1 MQTMMTK
8 KINKTTNQ
16 STKAQKGF
24 SLIELSMVIAVIAL
38 LLIAANFA
46 FTSVQ
51 NNLAVKQATEELEFH
66 FPIAVQQCQYR
77 RGPRDLTECDTVAQI
92 TAVSTLSSDATP
104 FGDTWTVAA
113 VTTLGAPLIVV
124 YPLDSAPNPDTL
136 GPDLATKLNLINRV
150 SAAYAAAA
158 NDITVTY
165 QP

>member
-16 STKAQKGF
+16 ATKAQKGF
-24 SLIELSMVIAVIAL
+24 SLIELSMVISVIAL

-51 NNLAVKQATEELEFH
+51 SNLAVKQATEELEFY
-66 FPIAVQQCQYR
+66 FPVAVQQCQYR
-77 RGPRDLTECDTVAQI
+77 RGTRDLTECDTVAQI
-92 TAVSTLSSDATP
+92 TAVSALSSNATP
-104 FGDTWTVAA
+104 WGDTWTVAT
-113 VTTLGAPLIVV
+113 VTAIGSPLIVT
-124 YPLDSAPNPDTL
+124 YSLDSAPNPDAL

-150 SAAYAAAA
+150 SAAYTASSNTIA
-158 NDITVTY
+158 VTY

>member
-46 FTSVQ
+46 FNSVKD
-51 NNLAVKQATEELEFH
+51 NLERQEATEALEFH
-66 FPIAVQQCQYR
+66 FRTAVQQCQNR
-77 RGPRDLTECDTVAQI
+77 RGNRDLRSCGATAAI
-92 TAVSTLSSDATP
+92 IAVSPLASTTTP
-104 FGDTWTVAA
+104 FGDAWSVAA
-113 VTTLGAPLIVV
+113 VTTVGAPLIVT
-124 YPLDSAPNPDTL
+124 YPLTNAPDPAAF
-136 GPDLATKLNLINRV
+136 GADLAIKLSAINGV
-150 SAAYAAAA
+150 NATFTGTTL
-158 NDITVTY
+158 TVTY

>member
-16 STKAQKGF
+16 ATKAQKGF
-24 SLIELSMVIAVIAL
+24 SLIELSMVISVIAL

-51 NNLAVKQATEELEFH
+51 SNLAVKQVTEELEFY
-66 FPIAVQQCQYR
+66 FPVAVQQCQYR

-113 VTTLGAPLIVV
+113 VTAIGNDLIIV
-124 YPLDSAPNPDTL
+124 YPLTNAPNPDAL
-136 GPDLATKLNLINRV
+136 GPDLETKLDLINRV
-150 SAAYAAAA
+150 SATYAAGS
-158 NDITVTY
+158 DTITVTY